1 MSHSITLSDAVYD
14 RLIQRARRLALS
26 PDAVAEAVLRRELGA
41 AEASWRQE
49 VEAVVARVRDQ
60 AGDHPPNVIEAD
72 ITAAA
77 LESRALRRGGSGRL
91 HGMVA

>member
-41 AEASWRQE
+41 AEAGWRQE

-60 AGDHPPNVIEAD
+60 AGVHPPEAIEAD
-72 ITAAA
+72 ITAAS
-77 LESRALRRGGSGRL
+77 LESRDLRRDDDRRR
-91 HGMVA
+91 